1 MELKFQKAIEA
12 MKNAYAPF
20 SKFYVG
26 ACLVLKNGEFIIGA
40 NVENSSYGLTNCAER
55 SALFAAYSQ
64 GYRKEDI
71 SEIIIATNNEI
82 PSSPCGACRQVIFE
96 LMNRDAL
103 VTLINPNLTNTISVK
118 VKELL
123 PFGFDEEKLNETKSI

>member
-1 MELKFQKAIEA
+1 MEIKYQKAIDA
-12 MKNAYAPF
+12 MNNAYAPF
-20 SKFYVG
+20 SNFHVG
-26 ACLVLKNGEFIIGA
+26 ACVVLKNGEYVIGA

-64 GYRKEDI
+64 GYRKNDI
-71 SEIIIATNNEI
+71 EEIVLATENEI

-96 LMNRDAL
+96 LMNREAL
-103 VTLINPNLTNTISVK
+103 VTMINPNLNNTKSVK

-123 PFGFDEEKLNETKSI
+123 PFGFDEDKLNETKNI

>member
-1 MELKFQKAIEA
+1 MELKFKKAIEA

-20 SKFYVG
+20 SKFHVG

-103 VTLINPNLTNTISVK
+103 VTMINPNLTNTISVK

>member
-1 MELKFQKAIEA
+1 MEIKYQKAIDA
-12 MKNAYAPF
+12 MNNAYAPF
-20 SKFYVG
+20 SNFHVG
-26 ACLVLKNGEFIIGA
+26 ACVVLKNGEYVIGA

-64 GYRKEDI
+64 GYRKNDI
-71 SEIIIATNNEI
+71 EEIVLATENEI

-96 LMNRDAL
+96 LMNREAL
-103 VTLINPNLTNTISVK
+103 VTMINPNLKNTKSVK

-123 PFGFDEEKLNETKSI
+123 PFGFDEDKLNETKNI

>member
-1 MELKFQKAIEA
+1 MELKFKKAIEA

-20 SKFYVG
+20 SKFHVG

-40 NVENSSYGLTNCAER
+40 NIENSSYGLTNCAER

-103 VTLINPNLTNTISVK
+103 VTMINPNLTNTISVK